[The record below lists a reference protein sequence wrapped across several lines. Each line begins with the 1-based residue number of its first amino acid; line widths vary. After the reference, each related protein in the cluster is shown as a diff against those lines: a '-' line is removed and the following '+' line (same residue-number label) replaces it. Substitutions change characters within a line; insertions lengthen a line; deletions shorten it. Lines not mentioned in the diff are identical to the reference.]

1 MTGEV
6 TDTSAAAAGI
16 PADTRRPE
24 DLSAYPSFRLPL
36 FPRFTP
42 ALRRPGIEQEERRC
56 RQWLADHLPGAFDD
70 KERLQEF
77 LQHRTTLWNLLV
89 YATAGA
95 DRVALICHW
104 IDVLF
109 SIDDAFAQ
117 KPPSQLRRLGIPLL
131 PAVLDGRPIPGQ
143 TTYTAIFHMLRE
155 QSMAVMPPG
164 VWERYAHT
172 LKGFLHACQ
181 REKELVKQADTID
194 LATYEAYRAVSIGEC
209 CFPLAEFGLGI
220 DLTHATAQMPE
231 LQRLNTLVGRHWIA
245 VNDIFSYRKELYSGD
260 TMNEIQLALADNG
273 GDLQHAVDRVVAT
286 VHRVEDDF
294 QQLCAQLRARPHGQ
308 APDITAYLKALEWM
322 IAGNLEWSYIT
333 PRYNGRTHH
342 LDGPLDATVIL
353 TPSRTHYIPE

>member
-1 MTGEV
+1 
-6 TDTSAAAAGI
+6 
-16 PADTRRPE
+16 
-24 DLSAYPSFRLPL
+24 LPL

-42 ALRRPGIEQEERRC
+42 ALRRPGIEQDERRC
-56 RQWLADHLPGAFDD
+56 RQWLADHLRGAFADQD
-70 KERLQEF
+70 SLQEF
-77 LQHRTTLWNLLV
+77 LEHRTTLWNLLV
-89 YATAGA
+89 YATARA
-95 DRVALICHW
+95 DRVGLICHW

-117 KPPSQLRRLGIPLL
+117 HPPSELRRLGIPLL
-131 PAVLDGRPIPGQ
+131 PAVLDGRPIPEP
-143 TTYTAIFHMLRE
+143 TAYTWAFHLLRE
-155 QSMAVMPPG
+155 QSMAAMPPG
-164 VWERYAHT
+164 VWERYAHA
-172 LKGFLHACQ
+172 LKGFLDAC
-181 REKELVKQADTID
+181 RLERELVKEAKAID

-220 DLTHATAQMPE
+220 DLSDATSRLPE

-273 GDLQHAVDRVVAT
+273 GDLQGAVDRIAAT

-294 QQLCAQLRARPHGQ
+294 HQLCEQLRARPQGRG
-308 APDITAYLKALEWM
+308 ADITAYLEALKWM

-333 PRYNGRTHH
+333 PRYNGRDHR

-353 TPSRTHYIPE
+353 MPDRTHNIPGPTILV